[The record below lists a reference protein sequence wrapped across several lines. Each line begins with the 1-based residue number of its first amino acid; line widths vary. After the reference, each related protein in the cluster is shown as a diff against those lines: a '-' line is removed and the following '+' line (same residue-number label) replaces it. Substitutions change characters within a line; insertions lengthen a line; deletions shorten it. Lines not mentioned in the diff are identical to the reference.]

1 MFLSLFKDKNALSDL
16 KHKKNNFEGEDPFIK
31 TVLVNYQNGD
41 NIKSYMDMISEDF
54 SEFQKSIKSLI
65 EYKASLNESSD
76 NKFLSKLSVLNKII
90 LNKEKCCILIDKI
103 IVKIKQLLLEYKFI
117 KKVLNSISE
126 NDSDIYKKL
135 KDIAANTNN
144 DQEKE
149 SYINNLKSKLQD
161 ELIKALIL
169 IK

>member
-1 MFLSLFKDKNALSDL
+1 
-16 KHKKNNFEGEDPFIK
+16 
-31 TVLVNYQNGD
+31 
-41 NIKSYMDMISEDF
+41 MISEDF
-54 SEFQKSIKSLI
+54 SEFQKGIKSLI
-65 EYKASLNESSD
+65 EYKTSLNESND
-76 NKFLSKLSVLNKII
+76 NKFLTKLSMLNKII

-126 NDSDIYKKL
+126 NNSDIYKKL
-135 KDIAANTNN
+135 KDIASNTNN

-149 SYINNLKSKLQD
+149 SYMNNLKSKLQD